1 MFWTAGHC
9 VRDEVSRVVALLQ
22 SRELSIPTERVLEAL
37 KQLATSKTGIEER
50 YGVMATSESGQV
62 SKGEVS
68 LLDSITGE
76 AEVASNFLSDQ
87 VC

>member
-9 VRDEVSRVVALLQ
+9 VRDEVSRVVVLLQ

-50 YGVMATSESGQV
+50 YGVMATSESGQG
-62 SKGEVS
+62 SKGEVR

-76 AEVASNFLSDQ
+76 AVSGQQFFK
-87 VC
+87 